1 MLHFISHEE
10 DAPGII
16 AKFRER
22 LAPGSYLAVSV
33 GTSDG
38 ADPEMLAEATQTY
51 AGARMPFTLRSRAQI
66 LDLFDGFD
74 LVEPGLVSLPEW
86 RPAFNTDRTPAQ
98 GTHRRCGRSAEEVTP
113 ASAGRPSR
121 ARTRPASVT
130 TRRLS

>member
-1 MLHFISHEE
+1 VLHFISHDE

-22 LAPGSYLAVSV
+22 MAPGSYLAVSI

-38 ADPEMLAEATQTY
+38 ADAEMLAEATQTY

-66 LDLFDGFD
+66 MDLFDGFD

-86 RPAFNTDRTPAQ
+86 RPAFNTDRTPLVGPTVGAVAQ
-98 GTHRRCGRSAEEVTP
+98 LRK
-113 ASAGRPSR
+113 
-121 ARTRPASVT
+121 
-130 TRRLS
+130 